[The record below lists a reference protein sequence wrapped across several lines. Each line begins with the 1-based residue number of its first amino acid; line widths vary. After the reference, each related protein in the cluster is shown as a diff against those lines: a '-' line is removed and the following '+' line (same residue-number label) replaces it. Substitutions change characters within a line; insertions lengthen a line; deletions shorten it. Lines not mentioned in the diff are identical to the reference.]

1 METRRVLTPSLSSA
15 VAVAGAAAAACA
27 LLAPSAGAAKV
38 TKRFSAYKVGSL
50 PGTPAKY
57 NKVFVTKYGPSRHNK
72 VLVLIPGT
80 NGGAGNFSLIG
91 PELARRVPGLQVW
104 AMDRREQ
111 ALEDTSMMRKAAA
124 GKATAQQLVDFY
136 LPGTK
141 QQYKPHQPKDFAFM
155 KNWGMQMQVEDAR
168 VVVRQAARGGRKVIL
183 GGHSLGASMAAAYAT
198 WDFGGKGGYRDIKG
212 IVAIDGGLSGTPS
225 PNYDTTEKAQAALD
239 NLDPS
244 KDGPWGNL
252 LRLPGFAWITGPFVE
267 IGAFGAHQA
276 PTGPSVLQTY
286 PLISAVPGLQ
296 PPGIATDNAASL
308 GYAFDYKTSP
318 SNLALVQVRS
328 GELAPS
334 GDPRGWIDNG
344 ITPVQNI
351 ARGFMSDSNGTNGA
365 DWYYPSRLNV
375 DTGGAAG
382 IDPNSPGAKVL
393 GLRINHLAEVN
404 VPYYAFQTSLS
415 GGTNGVINGAT
426 SFAERSKV
434 PKSGLVLV
442 DRATTTSHL
451 DPLLAAPAKN
461 DFIKTVVPFLKKIR

>member
-1 METRRVLTPSLSSA
+1 MGIRRVHSFTA
-15 VAVAGAAAAACA
+15 VAAVAATGLAMAAPAGAKTSVAF
-27 LLAPSAGAAKV
+27 K
-38 TKRFSAYKVGSL
+38 AYKVGSL

-57 NKVFVTKYGPSRHNK
+57 NKVFVTKYGSPKAKK

-80 NGGAGNFSLIG
+80 NGGAGNFSIVG
-91 PELARRVPGLQVW
+91 PELARQVPGLQVW
-104 AMDRREQ
+104 AMDRRTQ

-124 GKATAQQLVDFY
+124 GKATAQQLIDYY

-141 QQYKPHQPKDFAFM
+141 QQYKPHEPKDFAFM
-155 KNWGMQMQVEDAR
+155 KNWGMKMQVEDAR
-168 VVVRQAARGGRKVIL
+168 VVIRQAAKGGRKVIL

-198 WDFGGKGGYRDIKG
+198 WDFNGKAGYRDIRG
-212 IVAIDGGLSGTPS
+212 IVAIDGGLSSTVS
-225 PNYDTTEKAQAALD
+225 PNYDTTEKAQAAVD
-239 NLDPS
+239 NLDPA

-267 IGAFGAHQA
+267 IGAFGAHQS

-318 SNLALVQVRS
+318 SNLRLIQVRS
-328 GELAPS
+328 GELAAS
-334 GDPRGWIDNG
+334 GDPRGWVDNG

-351 ARGFMSDSNGTNGA
+351 ARGFMSDRNGTNGA

-382 IDPNSPGAKVL
+382 IDPNSPGAKAL
-393 GLRINHLAEVN
+393 GLRITHLAKVN

-415 GGTNGVINGAT
+415 GGSNGVINGAN

-434 PKSGLVLV
+434 PKNGLLLV
-442 DRATTTSHL
+442 DRASSTSHL
-451 DPLLAAPAKN
+451 DPLLAAPARN
-461 DFIKTVVPFLKKIR
+461 DFIKTVVPFLKRIR

>member
-1 METRRVLTPSLSSA
+1 MKIRRVHSFTA
-15 VAVAGAAAAACA
+15 VAAVAATGLAMAAPVGAKTPVAF
-27 LLAPSAGAAKV
+27 
-38 TKRFSAYKVGSL
+38 TTYKVGSL
-50 PGTPAKY
+50 PGTPTKY
-57 NKVFVTKYGPSRHNK
+57 NRVFVTKYGSPKAKK

-80 NGGAGNFSLIG
+80 NGGAGNFSLVG

-104 AMDRREQ
+104 AMDRRTQ

-124 GKATAQQLVDFY
+124 RKATAQQLIDYY

-141 QQYKPHQPKDFAFM
+141 QQYKPHQPQDFAFM
-155 KNWGMQMQVEDAR
+155 KEWGMKMQVEDAR

-198 WDFGGKGGYRDIKG
+198 WDFNGKPGYRDIRG
-212 IVAIDGGLSGTPS
+212 IVAIDGGLSSTVS
-225 PNYDTTEKAQAALD
+225 PNYDTAEKAQAAVD
-239 NLDPS
+239 NLDPA
-244 KDGPWGNL
+244 KEGPWGNL

-267 IGAFGAHQA
+267 IGAFGAHQS
-276 PTGPSVLQTY
+276 PTGPSVLQSY

-318 SNLALVQVRS
+318 PNLRLIQVRS
-328 GELAPS
+328 GELAAS
-334 GDPRGWIDNG
+334 GDPRGWVDNG

-351 ARGFMSDSNGTNGA
+351 ARGFMSDRNGTNGA

-382 IDPNSPGAKVL
+382 IDPNSPGARTL
-393 GLRINHLAEVN
+393 GLRITHLAEVN

-415 GGTNGVINGAT
+415 GGSNGVINGAT

-434 PKSGLVLV
+434 PRNSLVLV
-442 DRATTTSHL
+442 DRASTTSHL
-451 DPLLAAPAKN
+451 DPLLAAPARN
-461 DFIKTVVPFLKKIR
+461 DFVKTVVPFLKKIR